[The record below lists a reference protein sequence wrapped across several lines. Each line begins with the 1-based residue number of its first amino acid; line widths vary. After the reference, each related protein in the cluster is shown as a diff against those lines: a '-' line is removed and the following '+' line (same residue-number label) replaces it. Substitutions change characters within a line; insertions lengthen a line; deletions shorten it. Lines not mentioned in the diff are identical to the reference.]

1 VAASAVPA
9 GQEIHNTYG
18 EHSNAELL
26 RKYGF
31 ALPANPF
38 DSVTLPPDALVGR
51 AAAALGA
58 AGGGEREARRRVRW
72 LRGHRWEVQ
81 R

>member
-1 VAASAVPA
+1 V
-9 GQEIHNTYG
+9 HNTYG

-38 DSVTLPPDALVGR
+38 DSVTLSSEALL
-51 AAAALGA
+51 AAAAA
-58 AGGGEREARRRVRW
+58 AADGGGGGGGAGAREARRRARW
-72 LRGHRWEVQ
+72 LREHRCGARSWGP